1 MGLKMGTVRLE
12 KYNADWKKEFE
23 EEKNNLKEI
32 FKNVAIDIQH
42 IGSTSIENISAKPII
57 DIAVGVKS
65 LSDFEKVKNY
75 FINNK
80 EYSLREENT
89 PGEILVR
96 KGVEEAV
103 THFIHV
109 MECDSERYKNAIIFR
124 DYLRENLDDKIEY
137 EKLKEELAEK
147 YKDNR
152 KMYTAS
158 KHEFIQKILEKAKNR
173 IGK

>member
-1 MGLKMGTVRLE
+1 MGLKIGTVRLE
-12 KYNADWKKEFE
+12 KYNNNWKEEFE
-23 EEKNNLKEI
+23 KEKKNLKEI
-32 FKNVAIDIQH
+32 FQNIAIDIQH

-57 DIAVGVKS
+57 DIAVGVEK
-65 LSDFEKVKNY
+65 LSDFEKVKNC

-89 PGEILVR
+89 SGEILVR
-96 KGVEEAV
+96 RGTEEFI
-103 THFIHV
+103 THLIHV
-109 MECDSERYKNAIIFR
+109 MEYDSERYQNTIVFR
-124 DYLRENLDDKIEY
+124 DYMRKNLKDKIEY

-158 KHEFIQKILEKAKNR
+158 KNEFIQKILEKAKL
-173 IGK
+173 K